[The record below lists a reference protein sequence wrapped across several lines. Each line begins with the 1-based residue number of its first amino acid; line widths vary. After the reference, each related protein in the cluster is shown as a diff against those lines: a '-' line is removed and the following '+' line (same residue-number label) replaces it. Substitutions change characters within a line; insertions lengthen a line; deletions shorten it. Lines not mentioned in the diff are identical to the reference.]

1 MSVPLSEF
9 QAKTQQCG
17 SIAKKC
23 PCWSLPY
30 LKSVPTTIGISAN
43 TAKRKLNFCWFKI
56 RSVIAGIELWMW
68 CLFWVVCLMTSQT
81 QQDADLWSMHAESE
95 CFSEFLSLMF
105 LWWGRVGYFSSPA
118 WVLSWARCWAS
129 NTLPRF
135 LLQSGISKWC
145 LKVWTSIKTLLYT
158 LFFGCKMHQMHWQF
172 HLHWPPCCFAPDS
185 HPSLPRSWGFSVGV
199 LLSTCPDAGDAL
211 WQGVR
216 NFRAFSLK
224 KRNGDKVRCL
234 NFCNEINEVNQTL
247 AMIP

>member
-1 MSVPLSEF
+1 MQTCGVWTRNQSAF
-9 QAKTQQCG
+9 QNSCRWCFFGEVALAIFLHQPGCCHG
-17 SIAKKC
+17 RGAE
-23 PCWSLPY
+23 LPT
-30 LKSVPTTIGISAN
+30 L
-43 TAKRKLNFCWFKI
+43 
-56 RSVIAGIELWMW
+56 
-68 CLFWVVCLMTSQT
+68 
-81 QQDADLWSMHAESE
+81 
-95 CFSEFLSLMF
+95 
-105 LWWGRVGYFSSPA
+105 
-118 WVLSWARCWAS
+118 
-129 NTLPRF
+129 LPRF
-135 LLQSGISKWC
+135 LLQIGISKWC
-145 LKVWTSIKTLLYT
+145 LKVWISIKTLLHYT
-158 LFFGCKMHQMHWQF
+158 VFFGCKIHQMHWQF